1 MERPMPNPLRVIG
14 EVEGHITSDIF
25 HHITEGRVSDERL
38 TELIQNEKILAYEI
52 NGRFIIDIGSI
63 RRWLRT
69 VHPITLEPFKDLFA

>member
-1 MERPMPNPLRVIG
+1 MPDLLRIADG
-14 EVEGHITSDIF
+14 VEGHITSDIF

-69 VHPITLEPFKDLFA
+69 VHPISLMPIRKDLF